1 MPNSSTGSGTEGIE
15 QGMQQALDTLRDL
28 CQAKGYDLQD
38 LCYVTLYVRSIGEYP
53 LLNRVYHR
61 AFDFHN
67 PPTRVCVECPLP
79 DGCHVV
85 MEAIAYRQPV
95 AGTISSAE
103 ERDREGEETA
113 AALLNGRRNTMHVQG
128 ISHWAPANIGPY
140 SQSTRVRFT
149 YPTIQW
155 LYSTTN
161 RSLAYLAD
169 WRHYVY
175 LRPDRPRTRQHDN
188 HRGRHPAAVQAHVAP
203 HQPDCQGDERPRP
216 VA

>member
-1 MPNSSTGSGTEGIE
+1 MIVNPLLNPIIGSGSEGME
-15 QGMQQALDTLRDL
+15 QGMEQALDTLRDM
-28 CQAKGYDLQD
+28 CHAKGYDLQD

-53 LLNRVYHR
+53 ALNRVYHR

-95 AGTISSAE
+95 AGAISSAE

-140 SQSTRVRFT
+140 SQSTRVRLSST
-149 YPTIQW
+149 YRDHKIPFATLI
-155 LYSTTN
+155 Y
-161 RSLAYLAD
+161 RI
-169 WRHYVY
+169 
-175 LRPDRPRTRQHDN
+175 
-188 HRGRHPAAVQAHVAP
+188 
-203 HQPDCQGDERPRP
+203 
-216 VA
+216 